1 MSAHPSIP
9 NNTATQLLVRW
20 VGLIQNRPSAT
31 LVLISIATLLFAG
44 LAISGLGVNSNNL
57 DLVSPKLESRINQAE
72 FSAVFPDI
80 ENALI
85 LVIDADS
92 PARTKQAAEQL
103 SRDLSNLP
111 DAIQSVYQQSGD
123 EFFILHGLLYLN
135 ENQFNQ
141 AASLLA
147 QSRSF
152 LLSLEA
158 RPNIAGLTEE
168 LGKSMR
174 ASRFLFD
181 YEQRWTPLLEHFTQA
196 TQHALSPRRIET
208 NEYSLFKLFE
218 ADLSENESK
227 QQILIVQPVLNF
239 KSVFA
244 ADHAM
249 SVVRQKIQRLGF
261 DDHPTVTVRMT
272 GNPALNQEE
281 MVGIAWDVGIAG
293 VFCFALVVFALFLA
307 LRSVQLVIAS
317 VATLLVGLIWMA
329 GSAALLVGHLN
340 IVSISVGILFIGL
353 GVDFLIHLGL
363 CYADSIKNGH
373 SNFEA
378 MTLAMSKIGGS
389 LLICTVSTAIAF
401 WVFVP
406 TPYLGVAE
414 LGMIAGSGMFIIL
427 FLTVTLLPAL
437 LTSILKINQKQLLNR
452 SLRFNFGFLR
462 LAPRHCRVVLL
473 ASACVLMLSIYL
485 VPKARFDPNIVQM
498 RDPGTESV
506 QAFNDLLNQSGA
518 ASPWHADVL
527 VDNLAEAQVLAST
540 LEQLPEVNS
549 VLTLDHL
556 IPKEQQQKLER
567 LGSLKALFEK
577 LEVTED
583 NGVTLDQQL
592 AAIDALIKYLET
604 GAAKSETEEF
614 SQTQIDLA
622 TALTKLAEQ
631 VESSQDPMVL
641 SELYT
646 SLAGELSNALEQA
659 RRSLAV
665 KQIDI
670 ARLPSQIKSWLLA
683 ESGRAR
689 MQVFP
694 EQDLRDAQNLRN
706 FVSAIQAVA
715 PHATGMAVN
724 IAAFEQAT
732 KLSFKQA
739 LISAFVLITLL
750 LILIWRNLS
759 DVLLVLCPLLLSLL
773 ITVACMVVV
782 NVPFNFTNVIV
793 IPLMLGIG
801 VDSGIHLVHRWHSRS
816 QNTKYELLQSTTAR
830 AIFYSALTTVI
841 SFGSLA
847 FSSHNGMSSM
857 GTLLTIGMIST
868 VLCNLIVLPA
878 LLEWRQQTR
887 EV

>member
-31 LVLISIATLLFAG
+31 LVLISFATLLFAG
-44 LAISGLGVNSNNL
+44 LAISSLGVNSNNL

-141 AASLLA
+141 VASLLA

-249 SVVRQKIQRLGF
+249 SVVRQQIQRLGF

-353 GVDFLIHLGL
+353 GVDFLIHLGI

-389 LLICTVSTAIAF
+389 LLICTVSTSIAF

-452 SLRFNFGFLR
+452 SLRFNFGFLS

-567 LGSLKALFEK
+567 LGSLKTLFEK
-577 LEVTED
+577 IEVTED

-646 SLAGELSNALEQA
+646 SLAGELPNALEQA

>member
-1 MSAHPSIP
+1 
-9 NNTATQLLVRW
+9 
-20 VGLIQNRPSAT
+20 LIQ
-31 LVLISIATLLFAG
+31 I
-44 LAISGLGVNSNNL
+44 
-57 DLVSPKLESRINQAE
+57 
-72 FSAVFPDI
+72 
-80 ENALI
+80 
-85 LVIDADS
+85 
-92 PARTKQAAEQL
+92 
-103 SRDLSNLP
+103 
-111 DAIQSVYQQSGD
+111 
-123 EFFILHGLLYLN
+123 
-135 ENQFNQ
+135 
-141 AASLLA
+141 
-147 QSRSF
+147 
-152 LLSLEA
+152 
-158 RPNIAGLTEE
+158 
-168 LGKSMR
+168 
-174 ASRFLFD
+174 
-181 YEQRWTPLLEHFTQA
+181 
-196 TQHALSPRRIET
+196 
-208 NEYSLFKLFE
+208 
-218 ADLSENESK
+218 
-227 QQILIVQPVLNF
+227 
-239 KSVFA
+239 
-244 ADHAM
+244 
-249 SVVRQKIQRLGF
+249 
-261 DDHPTVTVRMT
+261 
-272 GNPALNQEE
+272 
-281 MVGIAWDVGIAG
+281 
-293 VFCFALVVFALFLA
+293 
-307 LRSVQLVIAS
+307 
-317 VATLLVGLIWMA
+317 
-329 GSAALLVGHLN
+329 
-340 IVSISVGILFIGL
+340 
-353 GVDFLIHLGL
+353 
-363 CYADSIKNGH
+363 
-373 SNFEA
+373 
-378 MTLAMSKIGGS
+378 
-389 LLICTVSTAIAF
+389 
-401 WVFVP
+401 
-406 TPYLGVAE
+406 
-414 LGMIAGSGMFIIL
+414 
-427 FLTVTLLPAL
+427 
-437 LTSILKINQKQLLNR
+437 
-452 SLRFNFGFLR
+452 
-462 LAPRHCRVVLL
+462 
-473 ASACVLMLSIYL
+473 
-485 VPKARFDPNIVQM
+485 
-498 RDPGTESV
+498 PGTESV

-567 LGSLKALFEK
+567 LGSLKTLFEK
-577 LEVTED
+577 IEVTED

-646 SLAGELSNALEQA
+646 SLAGELPNALEQA

>member
-44 LAISGLGVNSNNL
+44 LAISSLGVNSNNL

-249 SVVRQKIQRLGF
+249 SVVRQQIQRLGF

-389 LLICTVSTAIAF
+389 LLICTVSTSIAF

-452 SLRFNFGFLR
+452 SLRFNFGFLS

-646 SLAGELSNALEQA
+646 SLAGELPNALEQA

>member
-44 LAISGLGVNSNNL
+44 LAISSLGVNSNNL

-249 SVVRQKIQRLGF
+249 SIVRQQIQRLGF
-261 DDHPTVTVRMT
+261 DGHPTVTVRMT

-353 GVDFLIHLGL
+353 GVDFLIHLGI

-452 SLRFNFGFLR
+452 SLRFNFGFLS

-567 LGSLKALFEK
+567 LGSLKTLFEK

-592 AAIDALIKYLET
+592 AAIDALIKYLKT

-646 SLAGELSNALEQA
+646 SLAGELPNALEQA

>member
-1 MSAHPSIP
+1 
-9 NNTATQLLVRW
+9 
-20 VGLIQNRPSAT
+20 
-31 LVLISIATLLFAG
+31 
-44 LAISGLGVNSNNL
+44 
-57 DLVSPKLESRINQAE
+57 
-72 FSAVFPDI
+72 
-80 ENALI
+80 
-85 LVIDADS
+85 
-92 PARTKQAAEQL
+92 
-103 SRDLSNLP
+103 
-111 DAIQSVYQQSGD
+111 
-123 EFFILHGLLYLN
+123 
-135 ENQFNQ
+135 
-141 AASLLA
+141 
-147 QSRSF
+147 
-152 LLSLEA
+152 
-158 RPNIAGLTEE
+158 
-168 LGKSMR
+168 
-174 ASRFLFD
+174 
-181 YEQRWTPLLEHFTQA
+181 
-196 TQHALSPRRIET
+196 
-208 NEYSLFKLFE
+208 LFKLFE

-249 SVVRQKIQRLGF
+249 SVVRQQIQRLGF

-452 SLRFNFGFLR
+452 SLRFNFGFLS

-518 ASPWHADVL
+518 ASPWYADVL

-567 LGSLKALFEK
+567 LGSLKTLFEK

-592 AAIDALIKYLET
+592 AAIDALIKYLKT

-646 SLAGELSNALEQA
+646 SLAGELPNALEQA

>member
-44 LAISGLGVNSNNL
+44 LAISSLGVNSNNL

-249 SVVRQKIQRLGF
+249 SVVRQQIQRLGF

-353 GVDFLIHLGL
+353 GVDFLIHLGI

-389 LLICTVSTAIAF
+389 LLICTVSTSIAF

-452 SLRFNFGFLR
+452 SLRFNFGFLS

-567 LGSLKALFEK
+567 LGSLKTLFEK

-592 AAIDALIKYLET
+592 AAIDALIKYLKT

-646 SLAGELSNALEQA
+646 SLAGELPNALEQA

>member
-44 LAISGLGVNSNNL
+44 LAISSLGVNSNNL

-249 SVVRQKIQRLGF
+249 SVVRQQIQRLGF

-353 GVDFLIHLGL
+353 GVDFLIHLGI

-389 LLICTVSTAIAF
+389 LLICTVSTSIAF

-452 SLRFNFGFLR
+452 SLRFNFGFLS

-567 LGSLKALFEK
+567 LGSLKTLFEK
-577 LEVTED
+577 IEVTED

-646 SLAGELSNALEQA
+646 SLAGELPNALEQA

>member
-44 LAISGLGVNSNNL
+44 LAISSLGVNSNNL

-249 SVVRQKIQRLGF
+249 SVVRQQIQRLGF

-389 LLICTVSTAIAF
+389 LLICTVSTSIAF

-452 SLRFNFGFLR
+452 SLRFNFGFLS

-485 VPKARFDPNIVQM
+485 VPKARFDPNPRNRV
-498 RDPGTESV
+498 GT
-506 QAFNDLLNQSGA
+506 
-518 ASPWHADVL
+518 
-527 VDNLAEAQVLAST
+527 
-540 LEQLPEVNS
+540 
-549 VLTLDHL
+549 
-556 IPKEQQQKLER
+556 
-567 LGSLKALFEK
+567 
-577 LEVTED
+577 
-583 NGVTLDQQL
+583 GV
-592 AAIDALIKYLET
+592 
-604 GAAKSETEEF
+604 
-614 SQTQIDLA
+614 
-622 TALTKLAEQ
+622 
-631 VESSQDPMVL
+631 
-641 SELYT
+641 
-646 SLAGELSNALEQA
+646 
-659 RRSLAV
+659 
-665 KQIDI
+665 
-670 ARLPSQIKSWLLA
+670 
-683 ESGRAR
+683 
-689 MQVFP
+689 
-694 EQDLRDAQNLRN
+694 
-706 FVSAIQAVA
+706 
-715 PHATGMAVN
+715 
-724 IAAFEQAT
+724 
-732 KLSFKQA
+732 
-739 LISAFVLITLL
+739 
-750 LILIWRNLS
+750 
-759 DVLLVLCPLLLSLL
+759 
-773 ITVACMVVV
+773 
-782 NVPFNFTNVIV
+782 
-793 IPLMLGIG
+793 
-801 VDSGIHLVHRWHSRS
+801 
-816 QNTKYELLQSTTAR
+816 
-830 AIFYSALTTVI
+830 
-841 SFGSLA
+841 
-847 FSSHNGMSSM
+847 
-857 GTLLTIGMIST
+857 
-868 VLCNLIVLPA
+868 
-878 LLEWRQQTR
+878 
-887 EV
+887 